1 MVRPLIIVPTFNER
15 DNLPRLAAELLRL
28 PGTRLMVVDDGSPD
42 GTGAIADQIAAGAAG
57 RVVVVHRSGGRG
69 LGRSYIEGMRR
80 ALQGDAT
87 HICQMDADFSHDP
100 ADVPRLLAAGRDA
113 DLVIGS
119 RYVPGGAVRNWP
131 AHRRALSA
139 CGNWYV
145 RAITRLPVRDATSGF
160 RCWRRELL
168 GRLPLERVRSNGY
181 AFQIE
186 MTWAAARAGGRI
198 VELPITFVERR
209 SGTSK
214 MSGGVITEAIRLP
227 WRLIAGWR
235 RPR

>member
-1 MVRPLIIVPTFNER
+1 VRPLIIVPTFDDR
-15 DNLPRLAAELLRL
+15 DNLPRLAAVLLQL
-28 PGTRLMVVDDGSPD
+28 PDVRLMIVDDGSPD
-42 GTGAIADQIAAGAAG
+42 GTGAVADQIAAGAAG
-57 RVVVVHRSGGRG
+57 RVAVVHRSGRRG
-69 LGRSYIEGMRR
+69 LGRSYIEGMRH
-80 ALQGDAT
+80 ALDGDAT

-145 RAITRLPVRDATSGF
+145 RAITRLPVHDATSGF

-198 VELPITFVERR
+198 TEVPITFVERR

-227 WRLIAGWR
+227 WRLIAGGR